1 MSENLAIVKCD
12 CGCSILAFEKT
23 DDGEVFIEAYEHGFY
38 SHNSSK
44 VGRYLRRLW
53 SAICGKEYRLFD
65 IVIGPEKFQALV
77 NELKRLSEKSKDHLA
92 REALWCKAKGNTPEA
107 SS

>member
-1 MSENLAIVKCD
+1 
-12 CGCSILAFEKT
+12 
-23 DDGEVFIEAYEHGFY
+23 
-38 SHNSSK
+38 
-44 VGRYLRRLW
+44 
-53 SAICGKEYRLFD
+53 LFD